1 MNTEGKSSLDSSWKV
16 VIRLGG
22 LSLFAAGAVPVVFVL
37 CLLIMQ
43 QTIPV
48 PAEQA
53 LEDPVGPTLLYIVN
67 AIGEFLLLPGG
78 LALYL
83 ALKEVKRTPMVF
95 ATVMWSLSVS
105 LFLAAR
111 GQIISLA
118 LISGR
123 YLGTT
128 DETMRAAYL
137 ASAEL
142 AIEIQS
148 VYSYMAL
155 ILLSV
160 ASIVFGLVMLKGV
173 WGKRIG
179 YVVIAA
185 GILTLFTPLVIVG
198 IPIIIPLLSIVLGA
212 FWQLVVG
219 LKLYRLGKD
228 A

>member
-1 MNTEGKSSLDSSWKV
+1 
-16 VIRLGG
+16 
-22 LSLFAAGAVPVVFVL
+22 
-37 CLLIMQ
+37 MQ

-48 PAEQA
+48 PAKEA
-53 LEDPVGPTLLYIVN
+53 LEDPVGPTLLYIMA

-78 LALYL
+78 LALYFS
-83 ALKEVKRTPMVF
+83 LKDVKRTPMF
-95 ATVMWSLSVS
+95 LATVLWSLSVPM
-105 LFLAAR
+105 FLVGR
-111 GQIISLA
+111 GQLISLS
-118 LISGR
+118 LMSDR
-123 YLGTT
+123 YLSTT
-128 DETMRAAYL
+128 NETMRAAYL

-148 VYSYMAL
+148 IYSYIGL

-160 ASIVFGLVMLKGV
+160 ASIVIGLVMRKTAF
-173 WGKRIG
+173 GKRTG
-179 YVVIAA
+179 YLAIAA

-212 FWQLVVG
+212 VWQLIAG